1 MTIPDGENE
10 RVRREDPERV
20 GPQRGTNPFFQ
31 GSDAVTGVLNAYRVL
46 AEYLRV
52 GEQAARDHANA
63 GTSTNAGT
71 SAEAPRSA
79 SAGPSGWPPGLG
91 GGAWTGLGG
100 IPIQLFQAWTQ
111 MLATWAD
118 LTPLP
123 NAGQTIRQM
132 ARMVETMWAM
142 VGLVPPAASEPSA
155 AVAPP
160 KPGKLHVVIELAAS
174 MPCEVEVEF
183 DPPEGVR
190 PALQQLHTLRG
201 DAPPLSGHELHFDA
215 VKGVLR
221 LQLAVPPSQPRGR
234 YTGIV
239 FDERDD
245 RACGSVRVRVGDP

>member
-1 MTIPDGENE
+1 MTTPEGESE

-20 GPQRGTNPFFQ
+20 GPRRGTNPLFQ

-52 GEQAARDHANA
+52 GEQTARDHA
-63 GTSTNAGT
+63 
-71 SAEAPRSA
+71 SA
-79 SAGPSGWPPGLG
+79 SSPGGEGPKPGGPPGAA
-91 GGAWTGLGG
+91 AWAGLGG

-118 LTPLP
+118 LTPIP

-132 ARMVETMWAM
+132 SRMVETMWAM
-142 VGLVPPAASEPSA
+142 VGLIPPPASEPSS
-155 AVAPP
+155 AVASP
-160 KPGKLHVVIELAAS
+160 KPGKLHVVVELAAS

-183 DPPEGVR
+183 DPPEGVQPR
-190 PALQQLHTLRG
+190 LQQLHTLRG
-201 DAPPLSGHELHFDA
+201 DAPPLSGHELHFDPA
-215 VKGVLR
+215 RGVLR
-221 LQLAVPPSQPRGR
+221 LQLAVPPNQARGR

>member
-1 MTIPDGENE
+1 MTTPDGESE
-10 RVRREDPERV
+10 RVRREDPERG

-31 GSDAVTGVLNAYRVL
+31 GSDAVTGVLHAYRVL

-52 GEQAARDHANA
+52 GEQAARDHANGSGSA
-63 GTSTNAGT
+63 GAA
-71 SAEAPRSA
+71 AEAPRGA
-79 SAGPSGWPPGLG
+79 STSDWTPGA
-91 GGAWTGLGG
+91 GAWAGLGG

-111 MLATWAD
+111 MVATWAD
-118 LTPLP
+118 LTPIP
-123 NAGQTIRQM
+123 NAGHTIRQM
-132 ARMVETMWAM
+132 ARMVETMWAL
-142 VGLVPPAASEPSA
+142 VGLVPPPASEASA

-174 MPCEVEVEF
+174 MPCEVDVEF
-183 DPPEGVR
+183 DPPEGVQPR
-190 PALQQLHTLRG
+190 LQQLHTLRG

-215 VKGVLR
+215 ASGVLR
-221 LQLAVPPSQPRGR
+221 LQLAVPPNQPRGR